1 MKDAFE
7 AIGIILLAGVLI
19 VLTFAISAIVIAAP
33 FALIGGLFWF
43 ICWTIK
49 TLFL

>member
-7 AIGIILLAGVLI
+7 SIGMIILAGVFL

-33 FALIGGLFWF
+33 FALVGALFWF